1 MESEATTEPHVS
13 RLEITTIAVREAI
26 DRAIGHLRAR
36 QAPDGRWDGDYGGP
50 LFLLPGLVIAHHV
63 TGTPIAPERRAEMI
77 RYLRHEQ
84 NDDGGYGL
92 HIEDHSTVF
101 GTALNYT
108 AMRLL
113 GMPEDDADARRA
125 RDCLRTLGG
134 AEGIPTWGKF
144 WLAVLGVYSWEG
156 VPPLCPELYLLPRSL
171 PFHPSRFWC
180 HTRQVFLP
188 MSYAY
193 ARRITAPES
202 EIVRALRDE
211 LFITPHHAIDWPKLR
226 TKVAERDIYTP
237 TSPVL
242 RAAYRAL
249 GRYERRPSHRLRARA
264 LAHVLDHIH
273 HEDESTHYL
282 TIGPVSKAVQMIAV
296 WADDPSG
303 EAFQKHVARVEDYL
317 WQTEHGLKMQG
328 YNGSQLWD
336 TTFAAQAILESG
348 LPDTEGAYLDVLRR
362 AHTFVDTQQIR
373 HDVPDGHRYYRDR
386 VKGTW
391 PFSTAEQGWSV
402 SDCTAEAIKTA
413 LQMTPHVDVPIA
425 PGRLYDAID
434 RLLESQND
442 DGGWSE
448 YERARGT
455 RSLELLNAAEV
466 FGDIMI
472 GYSYVECTS
481 ACIQAMRALRRH
493 HPGYRAVDIE
503 RAIARGLDFVR
514 TTQRED
520 GSWYGGW
527 GICFTYGTWFGID
540 ALTTSGDLRDEARI
554 ERACQFLMEHQR
566 KDGAWGESFR
576 SCVTREWAEH
586 PDPLPVQTAWAL
598 LGLLAA
604 HRLPDP
610 HGARKRA
617 IERGIAWLVAHQ
629 APDGAW
635 AQEAISGAF
644 NRNCM
649 IHYDNYRRVMPLWAL
664 SRYLRVVQASSRA

>member
-1 MESEATTEPHVS
+1 MQSESVIKQSGPRADNTN
-13 RLEITTIAVREAI
+13 LDVREAI
-26 DRAIGHLRAR
+26 DRAVEHLRAR

-63 TGTPIAPERRAEMI
+63 TGTPISPERQAEMV
-77 RYLRHEQ
+77 RYLRHTQ

-101 GTALNYT
+101 GTALNYA

-113 GMPEDDADARRA
+113 GVAKDDADARRA
-125 RDCLRTLGG
+125 RERLHALGG

-144 WLAVLGVYSWEG
+144 WLAVLGVYSWDG

-171 PFHPSRFWC
+171 PFHPSHFWC

-188 MSYAY
+188 MSYVY

-202 EIVRALRDE
+202 DIVRALREE
-211 LFITPHHAIDWPKLR
+211 LFVTPHHAIDWPKLR
-226 TKVAERDIYTP
+226 TKVAEIDIYTP
-237 TSPVL
+237 ISPVL

-249 GRYERRPSHRLRARA
+249 GRYEQRPSRRLRARA
-264 LAHVLDHIH
+264 LAHVMDHIH
-273 HEDESTHYL
+273 HEDETTGYL

-296 WADDPSG
+296 WAEDPKS
-303 EAFQKHVARVEDYL
+303 EAFRKHVARVEDYL
-317 WQTEHGLKMQG
+317 WQSDHGLKMQG

-348 LPDTEGAYLDVLRR
+348 LPDGEGAYLDVLTR
-362 AHTFVDTQQIR
+362 AHDFVDTQQIQR
-373 HDVPDGHRYYRDR
+373 DVPDGERYYRDR
-386 VKGTW
+386 VQGTW

-413 LQMTPHVDVPIA
+413 LQMTPHVKTPIA
-425 PGRLYDAID
+425 LGRLHDAID
-434 RLLESQND
+434 RLIESQNE

-455 RSLELLNAAEV
+455 QALELLNAAEV
-466 FGDIMI
+466 FGEIMI

-481 ACIQAMRALRRH
+481 ACIQAMRALRRRD
-493 HPGYRAVDIE
+493 PSYRIGDIE
-503 RAIARGLDFVR
+503 RAIERGLDFVR
-514 TTQRED
+514 TKQRED

-540 ALTTSGDLRDEARI
+540 ALVTCGDARDQERI
-554 ERACQFLMEHQR
+554 ERACRFLMDRQR
-566 KDGAWGESFR
+566 RDGAWGESHR
-576 SCVTREWAEH
+576 SCVTRQWVEH
-586 PDPLPVQTAWAL
+586 PEPLPVQTAWSL
-598 LGLLAA
+598 LGLLGA
-604 HRLPDP
+604 HSLPDP
-610 HGARKRA
+610 RGERRRA

-629 APDGAW
+629 EADGAW

-649 IHYDNYRRVMPLWAL
+649 IHYDNYHRVMPLWAL
-664 SRYLRVVQASSRA
+664 SRYHRVMRG